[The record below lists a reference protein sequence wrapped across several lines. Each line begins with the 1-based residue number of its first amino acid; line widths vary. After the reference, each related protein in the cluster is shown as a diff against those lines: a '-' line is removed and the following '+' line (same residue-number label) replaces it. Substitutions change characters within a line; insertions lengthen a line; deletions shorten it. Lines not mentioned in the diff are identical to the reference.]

1 MAAPGA
7 GIQDPS
13 WAEKQGLQPR
23 PRGPKKDFRPARSR
37 AQNRQMR
44 DLISTDLTAPKCQ
57 TGRGRAGDNQ
67 TAGH

>member
-13 WAEKQGLQPR
+13 WTEKQGLQPR
-23 PRGPKKDFRPARSR
+23 PRGPKEGHRPARSR
-37 AQNRQMR
+37 DQNRQMR
-44 DLISTDLTAPKCQ
+44 DLISADLTAPKCP
-57 TGRGRAGDNQ
+57 TGRGRAGDNE